1 MNILFLSPLVP
12 WPTNTGGKQVLYNQI
27 KGLSSSHD
35 VDLFCFKQPDYSGT
49 DCLKNYCK
57 SLTIID
63 NHGPGKIILNA
74 VIGLA
79 RYVPL
84 KISHFTSRKNRILIH
99 EHLRKYS
106 YDVIISRIEMAQF
119 IPDFYTG
126 AKILL
131 MEDPETLKFTRQS
144 NHDLNLLLR
153 LFWRFAND
161 RVARYEQR
169 QARRFDRVTLLSEE
183 DAREYQS
190 FLPDARLVCV
200 PYGTD
205 PDRFSPSNEV
215 KRCDGM
221 IVFSGN
227 MYHLPNVAAINHFC
241 SNIFPLVKKEVPTAT
256 FWIVGAN
263 PVPEVRRWGQLKGI
277 CVTGA
282 VPEIR
287 DYLRMARVSVCP
299 ISLKIGVQTKVLE
312 AMACGTPVVTTS
324 AGNSGI
330 CATSGDGLYV
340 VDSPADFALRIVSL
354 LKGDRWDDMS
364 IRARQF
370 VLDHFSWGR
379 SVEKLEKLITD
390 VINEH
395 RKGSIA

>member
-12 WPTNTGGKQVLYNQI
+12 WPINTGGKQVLYNQI

-35 VDLFCFKQPDYSGT
+35 VNLICFKQPDYSGT
-49 DCLKNYCK
+49 DFLQNYCR
-57 SLTIID
+57 SLTIFD
-63 NHGPGKIILNA
+63 NHGTGKVILNA
-74 VIGLA
+74 IIGLA
-79 RYVPL
+79 KYVPL
-84 KISHFTSRKNRILIH
+84 KASHFTSRKNRMLIH
-99 EHLRKYS
+99 EHLRKNS

-119 IPDFYTG
+119 IPDSYTG
-126 AKILL
+126 PKILL
-131 MEDPETLKFTRQS
+131 MEDPETLKFTRQPM
-144 NHDLNLLLR
+144 HDLNLLLR
-153 LFWRFAND
+153 LFWRFEND
-161 RVARYEQR
+161 RLARYEQH

-183 DAREYQS
+183 DVREYQF
-190 FLPDARLVCV
+190 FLPDARLVCI

-205 PDRFSPSNEV
+205 PDRFSPSNDV
-215 KRCDGM
+215 NRTDGM

-227 MYHLPNVAAINHFC
+227 MYHLPNVVAINHFC
-241 SNIFPLVKKEVPTAT
+241 SNIFPLVKKEVSTASL
-256 FWIVGAN
+256 WIVGAN
-263 PVPEVRRWGQLKGI
+263 PVPEVKRWGKLQDI
-277 CVTGA
+277 TVTGA
-282 VPEIR
+282 VPEILN
-287 DYLRMARVSVCP
+287 YLRMARVSICP

-340 VDSPADFALRIVSL
+340 ADSPVDFALRIVSL
-354 LKGDRWDDMS
+354 LKGERWDEMS
-364 IRARQF
+364 VRARRF
-370 VLDHFSWGR
+370 VIDHFSWGR

>member
-1 MNILFLSPLVP
+1 MKILFLSPIVP

-35 VDLFCFKQPDYSGT
+35 INLICFRQTDYSGT
-49 DCLKNYCK
+49 DFLKNFCR
-57 SLTIID
+57 SITILD
-63 NHGPGKIILNA
+63 NYRTCKIILNA
-74 VIGLA
+74 IIGLVI
-79 RYVPL
+79 YIPL
-84 KISHFTSRKNRILIH
+84 KVSHFTSRKNRILIQ
-99 EHLRKYS
+99 EHLRKNF

-119 IPDFYTG
+119 IPDSYTG
-126 AKILL
+126 PKILL
-131 MEDPETLKFTRQS
+131 MEDPETLKFTRQPM
-144 NHDLNLLLR
+144 HDLNLLLR
-153 LFWRFAND
+153 FFWRFENN

-169 QARRFDRVTLLSEE
+169 QSRRFDRVTLLSEE
-183 DAREYQS
+183 DVREYQN
-190 FLPDARLVCV
+190 FLPNARLVCI

-205 PDRFSPSNEV
+205 PDWFSPSNEV
-215 KRCDGM
+215 KRSDGM

-263 PVPEVRRWGQLKGI
+263 PLPEVHRWGQLPGI
-277 CVTGA
+277 SVTGA

-340 VDSPADFALRIVSL
+340 ADSPADFALQIVSL
-354 LKGDRWDDMS
+354 LKGERWDEMS
-364 IRARQF
+364 VRARQF
-370 VLDHFSWGR
+370 VVDHFSWGR

-390 VINEH
+390 VIDEH
-395 RKGSIA
+395 RKGSIS